1 MNANP
6 QEASTDREPAAL
18 REITALPSFI
28 PYFTDEDGFAAVY
41 PELFA
46 DPQLGLMKVEGFGPL
61 KLAAFRNSHLRALM
75 VHPALAGN
83 TPPAMLSEQAFYSVA
98 ADDGKEDEARKHADI
113 LARYLANQIF
123 TLNPPLHRAYRQVLA
138 RHMMADS
145 VGGYAPLMRSIVADL
160 LNTAVDKGK
169 VDFLSDF
176 SGRVAARFWG
186 TLIGMTGQEE
196 ERVVELMHGIL
207 PMFNILMSHDDLV
220 RAGASMGEYMAIV
233 SGAVERAHARGDNKW
248 INTIATDFAAVNLE
262 GDPHTVGVRPESV
275 GMLMASNL
283 FDGFHT
289 AGAGAANCV
298 YRLLSNPAALA
309 QVRNDRS
316 LVTSAV
322 FEGLRLDPPLTLSQR
337 YAMEDFAFEGVQV
350 PKGTQVIMLWGA
362 GNRDP
367 QAFPNPDTYEL
378 SRPQRAATSFGGGV
392 RMCMGRSIAQLLIE
406 TVVEAVTAP
415 DITVALTGEGCALLP
430 LSLMRQFDTM
440 PVTIARTASER
451 ALQ

>member
-160 LNTAVDKGK
+160 LKTAVDKGK

-367 QAFPNPDTYEL
+367 QAFPNPDTYEI

-415 DITVALTGEGCALLP
+415 DITVALTREGCALLP

-440 PVTIARTASER
+440 PVTMARTASER

>member
-6 QEASTDREPAAL
+6 QDVSTGTNPATL
-18 REITALPSFI
+18 REITDLPPFI

-46 DPQLGLMKVEGFGPL
+46 DPQLGLMKIEGFGPL

-75 VHPALAGN
+75 VHPALVGN

-98 ADDGKEDEARKHADI
+98 ADEGKEAEARHHADI

-123 TLNPPLHRAYRQVLA
+123 TLNPPLHRAYRHVLA

-145 VGGYAPLMRSIVADL
+145 MTRYAPLMRTIVLEL
-160 LNTAVDKGK
+160 LDASVNQGTI
-169 VDFLSDF
+169 DFLSDF

-186 TLIGMTGQEE
+186 TLIGMTAQEE

-233 SGAVERAHARGDNKW
+233 SGAVDRAHAKGDNAW
-248 INTIATDFAAVNLE
+248 INTIATDFAAVTLD

-298 YRLLSNPAALA
+298 YRLLTHPAAWAL
-309 QVRNDRS
+309 VRSERS
-316 LVTSAV
+316 LVANAV

-337 YAMEDFAFEGVQV
+337 YAVEEFAFEGVRV
-350 PKGTQVIMLWGA
+350 PRGTQVVMLWGA

-367 QAFPNPDTYEL
+367 QAFPNPDTYDL
-378 SRPQRAATSFGGGV
+378 SRPQRAATSFGGGG
-392 RMCMGRSIAQLLIE
+392 RMCMGRSIAQLLME
-406 TVVEAVTAP
+406 TVIEAVTAP
-415 DITVALTGEGCALLP
+415 DIAVKLTGEGCTLLP

-440 PVTIARTASER
+440 PVAITRTAPGS
-451 ALQ
+451 APQ